1 MTDRPDPMSAVK
13 MPDITLAEAKQLL
26 YREAYLLDR
35 HRFDDWLA
43 LFTDDASYWVP
54 LEAGQTDPIET
65 SSIVYDN
72 RELLGLRVRQYR
84 EARAHARLPLAR
96 TTHQVSNVMLD
107 SQPAGSADMQVASTL
122 VVIEYRQERQR
133 VFGALVEHRV
143 RRTAAG
149 LQIAAKR
156 VDLVNA
162 ESELDGIAFLL

>member
-1 MTDRPDPMSAVK
+1 MNPSIRPDAMHA
-13 MPDITLAEAKQLL
+13 ITLADAEELL
-26 YREAYLLDR
+26 YREAFLLDR

-43 LFTDDASYWVP
+43 LFADDATYWIP
-54 LEAGQTDPIET
+54 LEAGQTDPLET

-72 RELLGLRVRQYR
+72 RELLGLRVKQYR

-107 SQPAGSADMQVASTL
+107 EHRTGAPDINVASTL

-149 LQIAAKR
+149 LRIAAKR